1 MEGRTLES
9 RKYGRICLGKIGA
22 RGRAKENERMIERQ
36 RDRERLN
43 NRKRDKG
50 NEIIIE
56 AEIKRE
62 RQIDRERKWGDR
74 EKQRKDRMIERRE

>member
-22 RGRAKENERMIERQ
+22 RDRAKENERMIERQ

-50 NEIIIE
+50 NEIIIG

-62 RQIDRERKWGDR
+62 RQIDRQAGC
-74 EKQRKDRMIERRE
+74 